1 MKRTRTD
8 GWLGWIGLT
17 AYVVIWDVV
26 AQRTHGQTLTQAWRN
41 GLAKHRILAVLLWI
55 LGGIVGAHLFF
66 PPDKWAKFDLIHRV
80 GRLVPEPK

>member
-8 GWLGWIGLT
+8 GWLGWIGLA

-41 GLAKHRILAVLLWI
+41 GLARHRIFAVLLWAT
-55 LGGIVGAHLFF
+55 GGIVAAHLLL